1 MAGYSSNSDQP
12 DHRDDSDRVVVVTG
26 AGKGLGEAFAKAW
39 ASRGARVVVS
49 NRRRAGAADD
59 AGRVVDEI
67 RSAGGQAIAEY
78 SDMADP
84 GAGEAVVGAALK
96 AFGRLDAVIANA
108 GTSGPAR
115 KLTQGSLADF
125 RDVMETNF
133 FSNIALAEAAQ
144 APLQASPSGR
154 FLLISSSAGL
164 YGVRGRAP
172 YAASKGALN
181 AFAMSLASEWRRD
194 GVGVNILA
202 PYAATR
208 MTDAPDLDPALAAA
222 IAPANVGAVAVWLSS
237 AACRQSGEI
246 WVSGAGW
253 LRRAQMVE
261 GRGATA
267 AADMSA
273 EDVEALAGTLR
284 GLEELRGFAG
294 AEAAFADLIRE
305 CQAAHAAPAQ
315 SAAKGSEPA

>member
-1 MAGYSSNSDQP
+1 MTKYSSHSDRS
-12 DHRDDSDRVVVVTG
+12 DLSDDSGRVVVVTG

-39 ASRGARVVVS
+39 AARGANVVVS
-49 NRRRAGAADD
+49 NRRRPGAPDD
-59 AGRVVDEI
+59 AGRVADEI
-67 RSAGGQAIAEY
+67 RSAGGQAVAEY

-84 GAGEAVVGAALK
+84 GAGEAVVKTALEE
-96 AFGRLDAVIANA
+96 FGRLDAVIANA

-133 FSNIALAEAAQ
+133 FSNVALAEAAQ

-154 FLLISSSAGL
+154 LLLISSSAGL

-181 AFAMSLASEWRRD
+181 ALAMSLASEWRRS
-194 GVGVNILA
+194 GIGVNILA

-222 IAPANVGAVAVWLSS
+222 IAPANVGSAAVWLSS
-237 AACRQSGEI
+237 AACRHTGEI

-267 AADMSA
+267 AVDLSA
-273 EDVEALAGTLR
+273 EDVEALAAPLR
-284 GLEELRGFAG
+284 GLEDVRGFAG

-305 CQAAHAAPAQ
+305 CQTAQAAQDQPT
-315 SAAKGSEPA
+315 AKADTA

>member
-1 MAGYSSNSDQP
+1 MPELQQA
-12 DHRDDSDRVVVVTG
+12 RDRVVLVTG

-39 ASRGARVVVS
+39 AARGARVVVS
-49 NRRRAGAADD
+49 NRRRPGAPDD

-67 RSAGGQAIAEY
+67 RKAGGQAIAEY
-78 SDMADP
+78 SDMSDA
-84 GAGEAVVGAALK
+84 GAGEAVIKAALD
-96 AFGRLDAVIANA
+96 AFGQLDAVIANA

-115 KLTQGSLADF
+115 KLAAGALPDF

-133 FSNIALAEAAQ
+133 FSNVALAEAAIE
-144 APLQASPSGR
+144 PLRASSAGR

-181 AFAMSLASEWRRD
+181 AFAMALAAEWHRD

-208 MTDAPDLDPALAAA
+208 MTAGPELGEALAAA
-222 IAPANVGAVAVWLSS
+222 MVPENVAPVAVWLSS
-237 AACRQSGEI
+237 AACQHSGEI

-261 GRGATA
+261 GLGAAVAPGMDVA
-267 AADMSA
+267 AI
-273 EDVEALAGTLR
+273 EAVSESLR
-284 GLEELRGFAG
+284 GLDGVRGFAG
-294 AEAAFADLIRE
+294 AEAAFADLIGE
-305 CQAAHAAPAQ
+305 LQA
-315 SAAKGSEPA
+315 SEPGGHADKPESTPR

>member
-1 MAGYSSNSDQP
+1 MTRYSSHSDRS
-12 DHRDDSDRVVVVTG
+12 DHPDDSGRVVVVTG

-39 ASRGARVVVS
+39 AARGAHVVVS
-49 NRRRAGAADD
+49 NRRRPGAPDD
-59 AGRVVDEI
+59 AGRVVEEI
-67 RSAGGQAIAEY
+67 RSSGGQAVAEY

-84 GAGEAVVGAALK
+84 GAGEAVVGAAIK

-133 FSNIALAEAAQ
+133 FANIALAEAAQ
-144 APLQASPSGR
+144 GPLRASPSGR

-194 GVGVNILA
+194 GVGVNVLA

-222 IAPANVGAVAVWLSS
+222 IAPGNVGSAAVWLSS

-267 AADMSA
+267 APDMSA
-273 EDVEALAGTLR
+273 EDVQALAGTLR
-284 GLEELRGFAG
+284 GLDDVRGFAG
-294 AEAAFADLIRE
+294 AEAAFADLIHE
-305 CQAAHAAPAQ
+305 CQRARASEARP
-315 SAAKGSEPA
+315 SVTGSGTA